1 MGLAERFKTK
11 LEKKNIFE
19 KDIIEQ
25 KLEEND
31 IKFISKP
38 EMIDLK
44 NSTIQTPIIVNT
56 DLNVSENQEE
66 KMLSPDK
73 LFLEDLENELINK
86 IRKTPYWDDFS
97 NERKT
102 DMIANYFDNKLKKNK
117 YFKFSQSKKDNFV
130 QTVLVLSN
138 NRYQTKTEVI
148 DASVL
153 LIVF

>member
-97 NERKT
+97 NERK
-102 DMIANYFDNKLKKNK
+102 I
-117 YFKFSQSKKDNFV
+117 
-130 QTVLVLSN
+130 
-138 NRYQTKTEVI
+138 
-148 DASVL
+148 
-153 LIVF
+153 

>member
-73 LFLEDLENELINK
+73 LFLDDLENELINK

-117 YFKFSQSKKDNFV
+117 YFKFSKSKKDNFV

-138 NRYQTKTEVI
+138 NR
-148 DASVL
+148 
-153 LIVF
+153 

>member
-25 KLEEND
+25 ELEEND

-102 DMIANYFDNKLKKNK
+102 GMITNYFDNKLKKNK
-117 YFKFSQSKKDNFV
+117 CFKFSQSKKDNFV

-138 NRYQTKTEVI
+138 NR
-148 DASVL
+148 
-153 LIVF
+153 